1 MKQLNLPVYGLHGE
15 SHTAP
20 MDTLVSYWA
29 ALGEGAKGIAAG
41 LQMTGDGYLVCCP
54 SDLLTE
60 KDGVQYRMSCIT
72 TKELRDF
79 DAGASFRSTVLNQE
93 NQPTGETGKDTP
105 WAGNLE
111 ASDKPHLCYP
121 YLKEVLQ
128 LFGRRTKLMFIIRDD
143 VSTPHSE
150 AIAQSVLEKLRS
162 FGLER
167 RVSIVAPDHVCSYIH
182 QQSPQTVTALM
193 AVPGKSMA
201 QNLEET
207 LQAGASYLYTDI
219 EILGEDISAD
229 IIPADMQENVKLLL
243 TSKTMPYAPTP
254 AAYCKALEYKN
265 VHALVMRS
273 VDRTRQLVDPPAKVL
288 VDDFTGTEINRD
300 IWACGYSHCNTDT
313 TLSQDNGF
321 TITIKEGGSYSGGAA
336 VTLLPILGD
345 FDAQVNVYVTSP
357 HQGTTL
363 EMSAI
368 GIDPGH
374 SHIDNT
380 DLNSRTVNLTFDVH
394 GAPPYASC
402 ERDENDGFRVG
413 WNNGY
418 NLTRVNS
425 DWTADSVNMYNK
437 YGRDVGN
444 GAMDN
449 PSGTLRL
456 HRCGAIFNSY
466 YKDKYNKEWV
476 CSGSAL
482 VPNLSADVHIRLGA
496 KHWGKHG
503 EAPPPNKII
512 YTDFILYQY

>member
-20 MDTLVSYWA
+20 MDTIVSYWT
-29 ALGEGAKGIAAG
+29 ALGEGADGIAAG
-41 LQMTGDGYLVCCP
+41 LQMTGDGSLVCCP
-54 SDLLTE
+54 SDLLTGI
-60 KDGVQYRMSCIT
+60 DGVSYRVSCIT
-72 TKELRDF
+72 TKDLRDF
-79 DAGASFRSTVLNQE
+79 DAGAPFRSTVLDQE

-105 WAGNLE
+105 WAGNPE
-111 ASDKPHLCYP
+111 AKDKPHLYYP
-121 YLKEVLQ
+121 YFNEILQ
-128 LFGRRTKLMFIIRDD
+128 LFGRRTKMMFIIRDE
-143 VSTPHSE
+143 VSNQHSE
-150 AIAQSVLEKLRS
+150 VIAQSALDKLRT
-162 FGLER
+162 FGLEQ
-167 RVSIVAPDHVCSYIH
+167 RVTIVALDHVCSYIH
-182 QQSPQTVTALM
+182 QQSPLTATALM
-193 AVPGKSMA
+193 ADPSKSMA
-201 QNLEET
+201 QNLEDT
-207 LQAGASYLYTDI
+207 LQAEASYLYTDI
-219 EILGEDISAD
+219 EALDEGIFANMS
-229 IIPADMQENVKLLL
+229 ENVKLLL

-254 AAYCKALEYKN
+254 AAYSKALEHKN
-265 VHALVMRS
+265 VNALVMRS
-273 VDRTRQLVDPPAKVL
+273 VDRTRKLGETPAEVL

-321 TITIKEGGSYSGGAA
+321 AINIKEGGSYSGGAA

-345 FDAQVNVYVTSP
+345 FDAYVNVHVASP
-357 HQGTTL
+357 NQGTTL
-363 EMSAI
+363 EMAAI

-374 SHIDNT
+374 FHIDNT

-402 ERDENDGFRVG
+402 ERDQNDGFRIG

-425 DWTADSVNMYNK
+425 EWIADSVNMYNK

-449 PSGTLRL
+449 LSCMLRL
-456 HRCGAIFNSY
+456 RRCGAVFNSY
-466 YKDKYNKEWV
+466 YKDMYNKEWV

-496 KHWGKHG
+496 KHWNKQG
-503 EAPPPNKII
+503 EKPPSNQVI
-512 YTDFILYQY
+512 YTDFKLYQY

>member
-15 SHTAP
+15 SHAAP

-29 ALGEGAKGIAAG
+29 ALGEGAEGITAG
-41 LQMTGDGYLVCCP
+41 LQMTGDGCLVCCP

-60 KDGVQYRMSCIT
+60 KDGVPYRMSCIT

-93 NQPTGETGKDTP
+93 NQPTGETGIDTP
-105 WAGNLE
+105 WVGNTE
-111 ASDKPHLCYP
+111 AKDKPHLCYP
-121 YLKEVLQ
+121 HLKEVLQ
-128 LFGRRTKLMFIIRDD
+128 LFGRRTKLMFIIQDD
-143 VSTPHSE
+143 VNAQHSE
-150 AIAQSVLEKLRS
+150 AIAQSALDQLRS

-167 RVSIVAPDHVCSYIH
+167 RVTIAAPDHVCSYIH
-182 QQSPQTVTALM
+182 QQSPQTATALM
-193 AVPGKSMA
+193 VDTGKSMA
-201 QNLEET
+201 KNLEET
-207 LQAGASYLYTDI
+207 LQAGASYLYTNI
-219 EILGEDISAD
+219 ESLDVGFPVDKL
-229 IIPADMQENVKLLL
+229 ENVKLLL
-243 TSKTMPYAPTP
+243 TSNTMPYAPTP
-254 AAYCKALEYKN
+254 AAYFKVLEHKN

-273 VDRTRQLVDPPAKVL
+273 VDRTRKLGDSPAKVL
-288 VDDFTGTEINRD
+288 VDDFAGTEINRD

-313 TLSQDNGF
+313 TISQDNGF

-336 VTLLPILGD
+336 VTLLPILGN
-345 FDAQVNVYVTSP
+345 FDAQVNVNMASP
-357 HQGTTL
+357 QQGTTL

-368 GIDPGH
+368 GIDPGYF
-374 SHIDNT
+374 HIDNT
-380 DLNSRTVNLTFDVH
+380 NLNSRTVSLTFDVH

-402 ERDENDGFRVG
+402 ERDENDGFRIG

-418 NLTRVNS
+418 NLTRISS

-444 GAMDN
+444 GSTDN
-449 PSGTLRL
+449 LSCTLRL
-456 HRCGAIFNSY
+456 HRCGAVFNSY

-496 KHWGKHG
+496 KHWAKHG
-503 EAPPPNKII
+503 ETPPPNQII
-512 YTDFILYQY
+512 FTDFRLYQY